1 MMSGATDAEDG
12 IVAATRK
19 ILASQAPILKV
30 SAAKSGVIVRRRIE
44 IRDSTCSYA
53 GKRMADVVL
62 SVILLAFVFPLLV
75 LVWCAVRLDSPGPG
89 LFRTVRVGRN
99 GRLFVMPKF
108 RTMATSSPLAPRE
121 SLGADAEP
129 FISPLGRLLRRS
141 SIDELPQLWS
151 ILRGDM
157 SFIGP
162 RPLLPDD
169 AAAIVRQSFPASLRA
184 TPGISGLSQVRGRN
198 YVTPRRKARYDSF
211 YAKHVGWR
219 MDLFIAWSTLVA
231 ILSNDGVM

>member
-1 MMSGATDAEDG
+1 MSGAADAEDD
-12 IVAATRK
+12 IVVAARK
-19 ILASQAPILKV
+19 ILASRPPILKASAPKS
-30 SAAKSGVIVRRRIE
+30 SAAARRRIDRAAP
-44 IRDSTCSYA
+44 ICTYA
-53 GKRMADVVL
+53 GKRTADVVL
-62 SVILLAFVFPLLV
+62 SAILLAFVFPLLA
-75 LVWCAVRLDSPGPG
+75 LVWCAVRLESPGPG
-89 LFRTVRVGRN
+89 LFRTLRVGRN

-108 RTMATSSPLAPRE
+108 RTMATSTPLASRE

-141 SIDELPQLWS
+141 SIDELPQLVS

-162 RPLLPDD
+162 RPLLPED
-169 AAAIVRQSFPASLRA
+169 AAAIARQSFPASLRA

-219 MDLFIAWSTLVA
+219 IDLFIAWSTLIA
-231 ILSNDGVM
+231 ILSNDDVM

>member
-1 MMSGATDAEDG
+1 MAGTADADDG
-12 IVAATRK
+12 IVVATRK
-19 ILASQAPILKV
+19 ILTAQVAMRKISVPLANIFRVRTAESAPICTYLGKRTADILV
-30 SAAKSGVIVRRRIE
+30 SA
-44 IRDSTCSYA
+44 
-53 GKRMADVVL
+53 L
-62 SVILLAFVFPLLV
+62 ILIFTFPLLA
-75 LVWCAVRLDSPGPG
+75 LVWCAVRLESAGPG
-89 LFRTVRVGRN
+89 LFWTTRVGRN
-99 GRLFVMPKF
+99 GRPFVMPKF
-108 RTMATSSPLAPRE
+108 RTMATSTPIASRE
-121 SLGADAEP
+121 SLGSDAEP

-169 AAAIVRQSFPASLRA
+169 AAAVARQSFPASMRA

-211 YAKHVGWR
+211 YAKRVGWR
-219 MDLFIAWSTLVA
+219 IDLFIVWSTAIA